1 MLPIITGLSI
11 QLAYE
16 EQIMKC
22 SLITIDISLPRDLGK
37 EFPGSVFRGW
47 LGNTLRC
54 DITAECTEECTNHA
68 RCPYYMVFKERIDV
82 KPYSLLS
89 VPYKGG
95 IRNFIKIYGDRRKFA
110 PRILTLI
117 HEHTQS
123 RHFGTMPFRIEHMEA
138 RTIEMPAMQTG
149 DTTEVVFVSPTHIRE
164 DTKQELLPELSI
176 LIKSSVRS
184 YNRITKYYDMK
195 NYPCRIPDD
204 MLGMD
209 AEILDYDIRTVKI
222 VHENMFD
229 KKIVLEGIV
238 GSISYDTS
246 AVHPDVGNVLKM
258 GEFLQIGKHSTYG
271 FGGMVVKHGGVV

>member
-1 MLPIITGLSI
+1 
-11 QLAYE
+11 
-16 EQIMKC
+16 MKC
-22 SLITIDISLPRDLGK
+22 SLITVDISLPRDLGS

-54 DITAECTEECTNHA
+54 DATTKCSAECESHTK
-68 RCPYYMVFKERIDV
+68 CPYYMVFREQTDV
-82 KPYSLLS
+82 KPFSLLS
-89 VPYKGG
+89 IPYNGG
-95 IRNFIKIYGDRRKFA
+95 IRNFMKIYGERRRFA
-110 PRILTLI
+110 PRIMTLI

-123 RHFGTMPFRIEHMEA
+123 RHFGSMPFRIEHMEA

-149 DTTEVVFVSPTHIRE
+149 DTTEVVFVSPTHLRE
-164 DTKQELLPELSI
+164 DDTQELLPELPV
-176 LIKSSVRS
+176 LLKSCVRS
-184 YNRITKYYDMK
+184 YNRITKYYDEK

-204 MLGMD
+204 LLEMD

-229 KKIVLEGIV
+229 KRIVMEGIV

-246 AVHPDVGNVLKM
+246 SVHPDVGNVLKM

-271 FGGMVVKHGGVV
+271 FGGMVVKHGEAA